1 MRREMEAPPPA
12 SPVQWAGVWPLHSAI
27 PPVGTQS
34 RFSPL
39 LVTLT
44 GENNLPLC
52 LRSLGVRGEILKVP
66 ISRNW
71 FQKTLRCA
79 FLYWS
84 RTVSDISLTESLP
97 VKQASCGLYSYW
109 QEQKGTKGSYVG
121 SERHWGHLRVISINT
136 EGSPAMAASNGW
148 VFKSSETN
156 SNVLD
161 TVT

>member
-1 MRREMEAPPPA
+1 M
-12 SPVQWAGVWPLHSAI
+12 
-27 PPVGTQS
+27 QS

-52 LRSLGVRGEILKVP
+52 LRLLGVRGEILKVP

-84 RTVSDISLTESLP
+84 RTVSDVSLTESLP

-109 QEQKGTKGSYVG
+109 QEQKGVGSYVG